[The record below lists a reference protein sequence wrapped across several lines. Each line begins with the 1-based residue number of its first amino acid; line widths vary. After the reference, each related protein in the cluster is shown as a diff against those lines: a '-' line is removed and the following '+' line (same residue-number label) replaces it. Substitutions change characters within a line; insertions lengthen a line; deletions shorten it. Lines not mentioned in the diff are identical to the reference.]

1 VVVDPLLTGRLGIRP
16 GDPVRI
22 GEARFRV
29 MAHLTGEPDK
39 LSGGFG
45 FGPRVLISHAG
56 MRATG
61 LIQPG
66 SLTRFSYRLDM
77 SDGTSDT
84 ALKVALDEIAT
95 AVPDAGWQ
103 VVTRMRAS
111 PALERQIG
119 RFTQFLSLVGLT
131 SLLIGGVG
139 VANATRA
146 FAEKQIPRIATLKSL
161 GASSRFVFFSS
172 LMQVLAFAL
181 IGIAIGLALG
191 TALPQLALQFAGSLL
206 PFPLQVGLYP
216 RELLLGLGYGV
227 VTATTFAL
235 WPLLRA
241 RAVPPTVLFRDDI
254 TAPAWRPRWSDFAIV
269 LLAVLA
275 FAALVVETASE
286 RRIAMIYIVAAGG
299 ALITLRLVAWGVM
312 RLAARLPR
320 PRNAIARVALANLYR
335 PGSLTPSVILSL
347 GLGLTLIVALTLI
360 DMNLVRQFR
369 ATLPGLAPSFFFIDI
384 PSREMD
390 RFDAFL
396 KAQNGDGK
404 VERTPQLRGRLVEIK
419 GIPAAQIQRGEGTW
433 IFDGDRGITYAA
445 RPPEGSRVVEGEWWA
460 PDHRGE
466 PLVSFARD
474 IAENLGLA
482 VGDQVVVNVLG
493 RRISARIANLREIR
507 WQQIGINFI
516 MVFSPNTFAGAPH
529 TFLATVSLPPST
541 SQSSEIALARAVA
554 REFPS
559 ISSVRVKDALA
570 AADSLVSQLVF
581 AIRAASAIALLASIL
596 VLGGA
601 LAASAR
607 TRQRESVIL
616 KTLGATRVTLL
627 KAMIVEY
634 SALGAIAVIFG
645 IVCGVAGASLVVSG
659 VMNLDFEVPWGP
671 TLSMAFSAFI
681 VTIILGLIGTWHIL
695 GQKPAPYLRH
705 A

>member
-1 VVVDPLLTGRLGIRP
+1 
-16 GDPVRI
+16 
-22 GEARFRV
+22 
-29 MAHLTGEPDK
+29 
-39 LSGGFG
+39 
-45 FGPRVLISHAG
+45 
-56 MRATG
+56 
-61 LIQPG
+61 
-66 SLTRFSYRLDM
+66 
-77 SDGTSDT
+77 
-84 ALKVALDEIAT
+84 
-95 AVPDAGWQ
+95 
-103 VVTRMRAS
+103 
-111 PALERQIG
+111 
-119 RFTQFLSLVGLT
+119 
-131 SLLIGGVG
+131 
-139 VANATRA
+139 
-146 FAEKQIPRIATLKSL
+146 
-161 GASSRFVFFSS
+161 
-172 LMQVLAFAL
+172 
-181 IGIAIGLALG
+181 
-191 TALPQLALQFAGSLL
+191 
-206 PFPLQVGLYP
+206 
-216 RELLLGLGYGV
+216 
-227 VTATTFAL
+227 
-235 WPLLRA
+235 
-241 RAVPPTVLFRDDI
+241 
-254 TAPAWRPRWSDFAIV
+254 
-269 LLAVLA
+269 
-275 FAALVVETASE
+275 
-286 RRIAMIYIVAAGG
+286 
-299 ALITLRLVAWGVM
+299 M

-320 PRNAIARVALANLYR
+320 PRNAIARVALANLHR

-360 DMNLVRQFR
+360 DINLVRQFR

-390 RFDAFL
+390 RFDSFL
-396 KAQNGDGK
+396 KSQNAEGK

-419 GIPAAQIQRGEGTW
+419 GVPAAQIRRGEGTW
-433 IFDGDRGITYAA
+433 IFDGDRGITYSAA
-445 RPPEGSRVVEGEWWA
+445 PPEGSRIVEGEWWA

-466 PLVSFARD
+466 PLVSFAKD
-474 IAENLGLA
+474 IADNLGLG

-529 TFLATVSLPPST
+529 TFLATVTLPPGT
-541 SQSSEIALARAVA
+541 SQQSEIALARAVA
-554 REFPS
+554 REFPA

-659 VMNLDFEVPWGP
+659 VMRLEFEVPWWP